1 MNIFRS
7 FVITS
12 LLVLALRLFPQSGP
26 APELVI
32 QDLTPKFLDFYRAAN
47 KENADEARRW
57 ELWNQ
62 LYGFAA
68 VPPTP
73 EGQKMARKILDDAW
87 PKYAQSLPTIER
99 GQGELKPPPAQIL
112 NDVAKLLQA
121 DVPIRAKLL
130 LFVGGFE
137 SNAFTAPGKDGVPTV
152 ALPVEGSG
160 SDLLLTH
167 EFTHVVEAE
176 QANLSLDW
184 QRSIGHTI
192 FAEGLAMRV
201 TQQLRP
207 GFAEKT
213 YVGEVTPD
221 WLARAQARRKQIL
234 ADIAPH
240 VAESDS
246 DAVMRYT
253 MGTGGAGVEREA
265 YYAGWLVIGDL
276 LEHGWTFSRLA
287 RVTDDQM
294 AKTVSESLNRL
305 QQSPTER

>member
-1 MNIFRS
+1 
-7 FVITS
+7 
-12 LLVLALRLFPQSGP
+12 
-26 APELVI
+26 
-32 QDLTPKFLDFYRAAN
+32 
-47 KENADEARRW
+47 
-57 ELWNQ
+57 
-62 LYGFAA
+62 
-68 VPPTP
+68 
-73 EGQKMARKILDDAW
+73 MARKILDDAW

-99 GQGELKPPPAQIL
+99 GQGELKPPPAEIL